1 MVSLVLQCL
10 KMWGRE
16 HMKYCVGKIQQC
28 QASYIKGSMTIPN
41 SLKTFRLSQ
50 KEVNKVD
57 QLDIRAHWQKGRR
70 LQMFTDTKASVHQ
83 AMAE

>member
-1 MVSLVLQCL
+1 
-10 KMWGRE
+10 
-16 HMKYCVGKIQQC
+16 MKYCVGKIQQC

-50 KEVNKVD
+50 EEVNKVD

-70 LQMFTDTKASVHQ
+70 LKMFTDTKASVHQ